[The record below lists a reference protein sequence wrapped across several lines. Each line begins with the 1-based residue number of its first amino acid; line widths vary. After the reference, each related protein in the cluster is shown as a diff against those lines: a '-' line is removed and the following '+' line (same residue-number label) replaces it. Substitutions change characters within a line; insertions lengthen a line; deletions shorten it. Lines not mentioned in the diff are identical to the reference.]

1 MYRNSSFSKA
11 LDIAINLKTP
21 KFCLLPTGKVIT
33 YVSTSSF
40 MYVFRSPSLLNK
52 LAETLLRGRRN
63 FTLGKEGLLCVT
75 ASVNRV
81 AGNRIREIIQGI
93 I

>member
-21 KFCLLPTGKVIT
+21 KFSLLTRGKVFT

-40 MYVFRSPSLLNK
+40 MYVFRLPSTLRK
-52 LAETLLRGRRN
+52 LVETLLRGKEELYLGGRR
-63 FTLGKEGLLCVT
+63 GYC
-75 ASVNRV
+75 A
-81 AGNRIREIIQGI
+81 
-93 I
+93 